1 MQERRYDNKGRLLHT
16 GEVQMSDGRY
26 RYKYKDVDG
35 KMKVIYSLRLC
46 QKDRAPRGKKKVF
59 HFVRWKKRFNLK

>member
-46 QKDRAPRGKKKVF
+46 QKDMMLAYK
-59 HFVRWKKRFNLK
+59 